1 MSFPFKKFDLTLPET
16 GGCSI
21 GLIAASRSGKS
32 TLLKYIYHK
41 HFASHITIMFS
52 QNAHAEIYKD
62 MPKKVIVSTQ
72 YFPDLLR
79 DAHTMNVEMDNK
91 FKFLFI
97 SDDYIGHDIKNDKE
111 ITKLLTIYRNANCSS
126 IFSFQGRVLVSSVGR
141 NQLNYILVGKQ
152 NTNQEWENILKEI
165 LRAYMPEGLTL
176 KEMVRFC
183 IAATA
188 NHQFFLLDTLKNEC
202 YITKLSPEQ
211 MREYE

>member
-1 MSFPFKKFDLTLPET
+1 MSFPSKKFNLELPAE

-21 GLIAASRSGKS
+21 GMIAASRSGKS

-41 HFASHITIMFS
+41 HFTDRITIMFS
-52 QNAHAEIYKD
+52 QNKHADIYKD
-62 MPKKVIVSTQ
+62 MPKKVIVSDT

-79 DAHTMNVEMDNK
+79 DAHTINSECDNR
-91 FKFLFI
+91 FKFCFI

-111 ITKLLTIYRNANCSS
+111 ITKLLTIYRNANMTS
-126 IFSFQGRVLVSSVGR
+126 IFSFQGRVLVSAVGR

-202 YITKLSPEQ
+202 YITKLSAEQ

>member
-1 MSFPFKKFDLTLPET
+1 MSFPFKKFDLELPAS

-21 GLIAASRSGKS
+21 GMIAASRSGKS

-41 HFASHITIMFS
+41 HFKDHLTIMFS
-52 QNAHAEIYKD
+52 QNAHAEIYSN
-62 MPKKVIVSTQ
+62 MPKKVIVSDT
-72 YFPDLLR
+72 YFPQLLR
-79 DAHTMNVEMDNK
+79 DAHTLNVEMENK
-91 FKFLFI
+91 FKFCFI

-111 ITKLLTIYRNANCSS
+111 ITKLLTIYRNAAMSS

-188 NHQFFLLDTLKNEC
+188 NHQFFMLDTLKNEC
-202 YITKLSPEQ
+202 YITKLTAEQ

>member
-1 MSFPFKKFDLTLPET
+1 MSFPSKKFDLDMPTN

-32 TLLKYIYHK
+32 TLMKYIYHK
-41 HFASHITIMFS
+41 HFKDHITIMFS
-52 QNAHAEIYKD
+52 QNAPADIYKD
-62 MPKKVIVSTQ
+62 LPKKVIVSTE

-79 DAHTMNVEMDNK
+79 DAHTLNVETDNK
-91 FKFLFI
+91 YKMLFI

-111 ITKLLTIYRNANCSS
+111 ITKLLTIYRNANMSS

-141 NQLNYILVGKQ
+141 NQLNYILIGKQ

-188 NHQFFLLDTLKNEC
+188 HHQFFMLDTLKNEC
-202 YITKLSPEQ
+202 YLTKLSAEQ